1 VKEMAKIVAGGGSAA
16 VQIAGT
22 NVAEVRRNREH
33 ITKVAGM
40 VRLAAMQSIAQR
52 GYDEWSR
59 KTVKG
64 KVHPRTGHEGLEGS
78 RGIPIFFFLTSAL
91 GRGEWSTPRTGRFT
105 PGKENQY
112 PFYRRLGRSG
122 QVRKISL

>member
-1 VKEMAKIVAGGGSAA
+1 MKEIAKIVAGGGSAE

-40 VRLAAMQSIAQR
+40 VRLASMLNEPTTS
-52 GYDEWSR
+52 G

-64 KVHPRTGHEGLEGS
+64 KVHPRTEHEG
-78 RGIPIFFFLTSAL
+78 
-91 GRGEWSTPRTGRFT
+91 
-105 PGKENQY
+105 PGGGVY
-112 PFYRRLGRSG
+112 L
-122 QVRKISL
+122 